1 MSLSWISAQ
10 AWTHSAHACLSTA
23 RRPRAEEEG
32 QDDTAEASDQGDSVL
47 PPAVPKTKF
56 SPSATMIFAG
66 YVDGAS
72 KACQQFP
79 TAPVSPRS
87 ERLLARLRERTLLV
101 LFSAAQ
107 NQNES
112 VTFYSIHRTFHLFFH
127 LRGSLASLCRNKSQ
141 CETFQQH
148 LAAQVVGSCADANL
162 SMRNALVRFAL
173 PGAPLDDSVRL
184 LDALAAISKAEMFV
198 ANQARQ

>member
-79 TAPVSPRS
+79 NSPGVSAVRKTFGKAAGANSSRVVFSCTKSKRKCHFLLHPS
-87 ERLLARLRERTLLV
+87 DFPFVLPPERIV
-101 LFSAAQ
+101 GH
-107 NQNES
+107 S
-112 VTFYSIHRTFHLFFH
+112 V
-127 LRGSLASLCRNKSQ
+127 
-141 CETFQQH
+141 
-148 LAAQVVGSCADANL
+148 
-162 SMRNALVRFAL
+162 
-173 PGAPLDDSVRL
+173 
-184 LDALAAISKAEMFV
+184 
-198 ANQARQ
+198 